1 MRRVPPQN
9 PVAPP
14 SCAVAMR
21 PALTTA
27 RQLVLEHGWNAVA
40 YQILNPGIEL
50 WFAGAGD
57 AVVGFVR
64 FRRTRVVAG
73 APVCAPERLAAVAAE
88 FEAEAAA
95 RRERVC
101 YFAAESRLESLPRP
115 GGPHSRVLL
124 GAQPV
129 WRPESLL
136 AAVDGHPS
144 LRAQL
149 ARARNHGV
157 AVTEWNAATAERHPE
172 LQRCLGEWL
181 ATRGLPPLHFLVEP
195 DTLRAVLDRRVFVAE
210 RAGAP
215 VAYLVASP
223 IPQRRGWLVEQIVR
237 SRAACNGTS
246 ELLLIAA
253 TRALAGSGAEHL
265 TLGLAPL
272 AQRSSAGE
280 PTPRWLRFT
289 LAWLR
294 AHGRRFYNFA
304 GLEAFK
310 AKFQPDGWEPVFAL
324 AASGRITPA
333 TLYAIAGAFA
343 RGSPLLLCARGM
355 LRALGAERRRL
366 WRALGGSRPAPRS

>member
-1 MRRVPPQN
+1 
-9 PVAPP
+9 
-14 SCAVAMR
+14 
-21 PALTTA
+21 
-27 RQLVLEHGWNAVA
+27 VA

-50 WFAGAGD
+50 WFASAGD

-129 WRPESLL
+129 WRPERLL
-136 AAVDGHPS
+136 AAVDGHSS

-210 RAGAP
+210 RAGTP

-237 SRAACNGTS
+237 SHAACNGTS

-272 AQRSSAGE
+272 AQRAPAGE

-304 GLEAFK
+304 GLETFK

-343 RGSPLLLCARGM
+343 RGSPLLLCARG
-355 LRALGAERRRL
+355 LWRALGAERRRL
-366 WRALGGSRPAPRS
+366 WRALGGSRPAPRSDLAVARRRR

>member
-1 MRRVPPQN
+1 MT
-9 PVAPP
+9 A
-14 SCAVAMR
+14 
-21 PALTTA
+21 ALTTA
-27 RQLVLEHGWNAVA
+27 RRLVLEHGWNAVA

-50 WFAGAGD
+50 WFASAGD

-64 FRRTRVVAG
+64 HRRTRVVAG
-73 APVCAPERLAAVAAE
+73 APVCAPERLGAVAAE
-88 FEAEAAA
+88 FEAEAAS

-115 GGPHSRVLL
+115 GGSRSRVLL

-129 WRPESLL
+129 WRPERLL
-136 AAVDGHPS
+136 AIVDGHAS

-157 AVTEWNAATAERHPE
+157 AVAEWDAATAERHPE
-172 LQRCLGEWL
+172 LERCLAEWL

-195 DTLRAVLDRRVFVAE
+195 DTLHAVLDRRVFVAE
-210 RAGAP
+210 RAGMP

-246 ELLLIAA
+246 ELLLVAS
-253 TRALAGSGAEHL
+253 TRALAGAGAEHL

-272 AQRSSAGE
+272 ARRGPAGE
-280 PTPRWLRFT
+280 PPPVWLRWT

-294 AHGRRFYNFA
+294 AHGRRFYNFT

-324 AASGRITPA
+324 EASGRITPA

-343 RGSPLLLCARGM
+343 RGSPVLLGARGL
-355 LRALGAERRRL
+355 LRALGTERRRL
-366 WRALGGSRPAPRS
+366 WRALGWSRR